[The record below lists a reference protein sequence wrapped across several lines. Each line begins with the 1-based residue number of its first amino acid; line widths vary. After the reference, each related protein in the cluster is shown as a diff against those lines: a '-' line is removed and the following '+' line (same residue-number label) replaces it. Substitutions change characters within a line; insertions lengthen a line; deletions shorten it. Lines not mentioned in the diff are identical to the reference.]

1 MNGKELLKSMIEN
14 TGVSGFEAPVAGLI
28 QELFKP
34 YTKDIRSDAL
44 GNIIAK
50 VTGTGEGTKPKIML
64 AGHMDEIGLMVTKI
78 DDKGFLHVTQI
89 GGFDQRTLPAQ
100 EVWVHGKKT
109 LLGFVVAKPPHLLS
123 PEERKKTVPLSELLI
138 DIGFSAEKAKELVQV
153 GDLITLKRSMQEL
166 QNDWLAGKAM
176 DDRAGVM
183 VMLECLEEL
192 KKLKHIADVYAVAT
206 VQEEVGM
213 RGAITSTFGIMP
225 DIGIAIDVCH
235 GRMPAVPDYNTS
247 PMGGGPSIAMGPNV
261 HPKVLALIKKV
272 AKENRIPI
280 SLSPAP
286 GATGTDAWM
295 MQITQSGVATAVVS
309 IPLRYMHTAVETLS
323 YSDIQQ
329 SGKLLAYLIAAL
341 DCAFVEELSCY

>member
-1 MNGKELLKSMIEN
+1 MNGKEQLKSMIES
-14 TGVSGFEAPVAGLI
+14 TGVSGFEAPVAELI

-34 YTKDIRSDAL
+34 YTEDIRKDAL
-44 GNIIAK
+44 GNVIAK
-50 VTGTGEGTKPKIML
+50 ISGSGQENSPNIML

-78 DDKGFLHVTQI
+78 DDKGFIHVTQI

-109 LLGFVVAKPPHLLS
+109 LLGLVVAKPPHLT
-123 PEERKKTVPLSELLI
+123 PMDERKKTIPLSGLLI
-138 DIGFSAEKAKELVQV
+138 DIGYPAEKAREYVQV
-153 GDLITLKRSMQEL
+153 GDLITIKRSMQEL

-176 DDRAGVM
+176 DDRAGVL

-192 KKLKHIADVYAVAT
+192 KKLKHTANVFAVAT

-213 RGAITSTFGIMP
+213 RGAITSTYGIMP

-235 GRMPAVPDYNTS
+235 GRMPAVPEYNTS

-261 HPKVLALIKKV
+261 HPKVLALLKKV
-272 AKENRIPI
+272 AKETRIPI
-280 SLSPAP
+280 SLSAAP
-286 GATGTDAWM
+286 GATGTDAWA
-295 MQITQSGVATAVVS
+295 MQISQSGVATGVVS

-329 SGKLLAYLIAAL
+329 SGKLLAYFIAAV
-341 DCAFVEELSCY
+341 DCAFGEELSCY